1 MNPHYVTPEQ
11 AEKHW
16 QEMGEPPA
24 SRKYLRTIYFDGQPV
39 TVREPSRNYPN
50 TETGD

>member
-1 MNPHYVTPEQ
+1 MTPD
-11 AEKHW
+11 
-16 QEMGEPPA
+16 EMRRMGDTEA
-24 SRKYLRTIYFDGQPV
+24 SIRYWTTRQIDCNGQPV